1 MAKLSPKQEAFC
13 REYIANG
20 GNATQ
25 AAIAA
30 GYSKKTATVVGAQNL
45 TKLNIKER
53 LQEQQK
59 KAQEAFT
66 ITVEQRLRILQS
78 VTESGLSTYKDQNE
92 NLRPNNLSAVVSA
105 VSEMNKMLGTTTGEE
120 DTAKPIQVV
129 FNVREPVKPEQC
141 SASLSVDGKEV

>member
-13 REYIANG
+13 RAYITNG

-25 AAIAA
+25 AAISA
-30 GYSKKTATVVGAQNL
+30 GYSKKTARVVGAENL
-45 TKLNIKER
+45 TKPAIKAR
-53 LQEQQK
+53 LAEQQA

-66 ITVEQRLRILQS
+66 ITVEQRLRLLSS
-78 VTESGLSTYKDQNE
+78 VADAGLSTYKDQQE

-120 DTAKPIQVV
+120 DAVKPIQVV
-129 FNVREPVKPEQC
+129 FNVREPVKPE
-141 SASLSVDGKEV
+141 